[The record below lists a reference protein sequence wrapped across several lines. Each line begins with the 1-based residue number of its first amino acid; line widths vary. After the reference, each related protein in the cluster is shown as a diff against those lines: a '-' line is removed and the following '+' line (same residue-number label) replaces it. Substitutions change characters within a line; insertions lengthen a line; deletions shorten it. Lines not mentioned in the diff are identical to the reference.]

1 VLKLCLHHVHRG
13 ASEQLWSVLFDQFD
27 EQARA
32 ISEVEAVRFQLLAV
46 LQGIQVMSTI
56 LSKGASVGNY
66 KPLFQHCHESF
77 ELAQAL
83 PLDTLG

>member
-1 VLKLCLHHVHRG
+1 MRIVELRSSCGRCCLTSLTSR
-13 ASEQLWSVLFDQFD
+13 L
-27 EQARA
+27 RA
-32 ISEVEAVRFQLLAV
+32 ISEVEAVCIQLLAV

-56 LSKGASVGNY
+56 VSKGASVGNN

-83 PLDTLG
+83 PSDTLVYQRKETA